1 MIKNQVVSLS
11 GQETGPLP
19 DFLTYQRDGSEHI
32 VQAKIRISLIYSF
45 DGKPDAEIEGI
56 RSGPFPD
63 TMSNVLNI

>member
-1 MIKNQVVSLS
+1 MIKNQAVSHS
-11 GQETGPLP
+11 GQETGPPP
-19 DFLTYQRDGSEHI
+19 DFLSYQRDGSEQI